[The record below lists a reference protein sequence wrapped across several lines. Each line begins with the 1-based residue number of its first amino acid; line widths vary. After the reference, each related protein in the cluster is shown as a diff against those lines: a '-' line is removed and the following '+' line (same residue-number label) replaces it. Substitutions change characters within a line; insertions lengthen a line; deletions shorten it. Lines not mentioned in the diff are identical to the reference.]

1 MGDVIL
7 SAKELPISFD
17 VKYLGFRPAKGL
29 WGIKHTR
36 RPVDAMVNGAKT
48 LPPNTILPIVRIT
61 ITKDGLSFRSKH
73 KSNEPPPQSFTVDVI
88 SYGVQDLIYTRVFSM
103 IVVTS
108 NEIKDGIVPF
118 VCHAFVCDSKNQAR
132 QITYALAA
140 AFQEYGK
147 KIKEENK
154 DNPALSKK
162 KFAIDL
168 RTPEELRNDEDDEET
183 EAIVEHQKNFHFF

>member
-1 MGDVIL
+1 MDYFVDDLL
-7 SAKELPISFD
+7 SSDEDEDIAEVLQ
-17 VKYLGFRPAKGL
+17 YERFRPAKGL

-154 DNPALSKK
+154 DNPTLAKK
-162 KFAIDL
+162 NL
-168 RTPEELRNDEDDEET
+168 R
-183 EAIVEHQKNFHFF
+183 

>member
-1 MGDVIL
+1 MSDLVL
-7 SAKELPISFD
+7 SVKELPISFD
-17 VKYLGFRPAKGL
+17 VKYLGNKPAKGL

-36 RPVDAMVNGAKT
+36 RPVDNMVNLAKS
-48 LPPNTILPIVRIT
+48 LPPNTILPVVKIT
-61 ITKDGLSFRSKH
+61 ITKDGLSFKSKH
-73 KSNEPPPQSFTVDVI
+73 KSNQPAPQSFSVDVI

-108 NEIKDGIVPF
+108 NEIVDGVAPF

-147 KIKEENK
+147 KIKEESNG
-154 DNPALSKK
+154 NPALAKK

-168 RTPEELRNDEDDEET
+168 RTPEELNDDDDEDEET
-183 EAIVEHQKNFHFF
+183 EA